1 MKCPRALYFVV
12 GILLLASATAQARI
26 SHGISGI
33 LVIDTVTAVNDDAGT
48 LPKVTTI
55 AAIYPNPFNPR
66 TMINFELAEAGPVEL
81 AIYDVRGRLVRVMD
95 SSSRSV
101 GRYQATWDGLDDSG
115 RAVPTG
121 TYFCRLSTTQGSQT
135 KKMMLAR

>member
-1 MKCPRALYFVV
+1 
-12 GILLLASATAQARI
+12 
-26 SHGISGI
+26 
-33 LVIDTVTAVNDDAGT
+33 
-48 LPKVTTI
+48 
-55 AAIYPNPFNPR
+55 
-66 TMINFELAEAGPVEL
+66 MINFELAEAGPVEL